1 MDVRIGYVGID
12 NWQLFLDR
20 WSGQWVAA
28 QAALD
33 PEEVDEGALVSGGLG
48 FPPVDDQGIA
58 ALEER
63 LGTAL
68 PPSYRAFLRASNGWR
83 HAGTM
88 VYLLGVAED
97 IHWHGDPLGLTRL
110 YEENLDENADP
121 AEIRRAAM
129 WSRSLQLSLDSDMTD
144 VLLDPGDVGEDGE
157 WPVYVYKGWSGEFPD
172 RYGSFAD
179 YMQSMYREFHREYSD
194 NADFDNEETRELD
207 ASVERARLACLA
219 GGDVDEL
226 LAVLAR
232 ADAFGRARARRLRD
246 QITAMTGPPGYLA
259 ATVDLDDPLY
269 VREILPVVAA
279 GEIRGGRHRDD
290 EWFLR
295 RYEEEDRPRVG
306 AVLREVSERTFRYEA
321 PGAFG
326 RAVVEARE
334 QARWGDT
341 EAAWRTVADA
351 VAQWEPYS
359 SEQIAPVGLMADPIL
374 APVITPERGRRI
386 LNTPRGGAP
395 GAGRAAASG
404 SGPASG
410 PGSDVAS
417 VRASGPGPAS
427 GPVRD
432 SGPVPVEESAAGLGW
447 LAGSE
452 RGEHSYRLVLVQ
464 GVTSEVLA
472 ERLGGSGPLLAPCG
486 EQDLWGLAH
495 GLPGQQGARGPL
507 FRVGS
512 CGRGAGSGADGG
524 SGGDGRGSGSG
535 SGSGVVVGGGW
546 SFAFELRPET
556 FQPNRLNG
564 IDAEVS
570 RGTRAISLWSE
581 RRHAPGEAFQDAFRF
596 SYAED
601 GRQRFVSTARGGAA
615 ESTGTPPEG
624 LDPALFGAALF
635 GPGPHGLADGAGAHL
650 HQEAEIR
657 ALDATAEAFGVTL
670 PRFAL
675 RHGRLHAVR
684 GASWTRRPGPG
695 ESRVS
700 VSVAPARGTL

>member
-1 MDVRIGYVGID
+1 MGID

-33 PEEVDEGALVSGGLG
+33 PEEVDEEALAAGGLG
-48 FPPVDDQGIA
+48 FPPADDQGIA
-58 ALEER
+58 VLEER
-63 LGTAL
+63 LGTVL

-83 HAGTM
+83 HAGMM

-97 IHWHGDPLGLTRL
+97 IHWHGDPLGLTPL

-129 WSRSLQLSLDSDMTD
+129 WKRSLQLSLDSDMTD

-172 RYGSFAD
+172 RYESFAD

-194 NADFDNEETRELD
+194 NADFENEETRELD

-232 ADAFGRARARRLRD
+232 ADSFGRARARRLRD

-341 EAAWRTVADA
+341 EAAWRTIADA

-386 LNTPRGGAP
+386 LNTARGGAP

-404 SGPASG
+404 SGSG
-410 PGSDVAS
+410 VA
-417 VRASGPGPAS
+417 
-427 GPVRD
+427 PVRD
-432 SGPVPVEESAAGLGW
+432 SGPVPVEEPAAGLGW
-447 LAGSE
+447 LAGGE

-464 GVTSEVLA
+464 GVTPEVLA

-495 GLPGQQGARGPL
+495 GLPGQQGAWGPL

-524 SGGDGRGSGSG
+524 SGGDGGGGDGGSGR
-535 SGSGVVVGGGW
+535 GGW

-564 IDAEVS
+564 LDAEVS

-601 GRQRFVSTARGGAA
+601 GRRRFGSTARGGGA

-624 LDPALFGAALF
+624 LDPALFGTALF
-635 GPGPHGLADGAGAHL
+635 GSGPHGLADGAGAHL
-650 HQEAEIR
+650 DQEAEIR
-657 ALDATAEAFGVTL
+657 ALDAIAEAFGVTL

-695 ESRVS
+695 ESHVS
-700 VSVAPARGTL
+700 VSVVPARGTL